1 MGPSCPATIR
11 SICNGCKLTDT
22 DPPSGHP
29 VAAAR
34 LPIAGDG
41 RVPVIAEVGVN
52 HEGDLDQLDRMVDAF
67 FAAGADIVK
76 LQGFTPSRYH
86 ALSTPQRRETA
97 ERFFLPPDRFRAIV
111 RRHGEAGR
119 LVFASALTEDW
130 VETIAAASGLI
141 KIASG
146 DLDFRPVIE
155 AAARSGC
162 PTLLSTGAGTVEEID
177 RAVGWFAAAAGT
189 GDLAEKLMLMHCV
202 SAYPTP
208 PAEANLLAIPFLAE
222 RYGLAVGYSNHVPGL
237 EAPLAAV
244 ALGAAA
250 LEVHV
255 TDRREGRTFRDHHL
269 SLEPHELAELVRR
282 APVVASLRGR
292 FGKTV
297 QPAEA
302 GMVPAIRKGIV
313 AARDLAAGQVLA
325 ADDIA
330 FARPGGEF
338 AGWEAATLV
347 GRRLSAAVAAGHPL
361 PRAAVE
367 D

>member
-1 MGPSCPATIR
+1 MSFTVFGRPASER
-11 SICNGCKLTDT
+11 PL
-22 DPPSGHP
+22 
-29 VAAAR
+29 V
-34 LPIAGDG
+34 L
-41 RVPVIAEVGVN
+41 AEIGVN
-52 HEGDLDQLDRMVDAF
+52 HEGDIDA
-67 FAAGADIVK
+67 ALRLVAATADAGADAVK
-76 LQGFTPSRYH
+76 FQCYTPERFV
-86 ALSTPQRRETA
+86 AAADA
-97 ERFFLPPDRFRAIV
+97 ERLERV
-111 RRHGEAGR
+111 RRFAFGADEFRRIATFAAERRIGF
-119 LVFASALTEDW
+119 FASAISEDW
-130 VETIAAASGLI
+130 VPFIAEVGGLL

-162 PTLLSTGAGTVEEID
+162 PTLLSTGAGTVAEID
-177 RAVGWFAAAAGT
+177 QAVGWFAAAAGT
-189 GDLAEKLMLMHCV
+189 GALDERLMLMHCV

-208 PAEANLLAIPFLAE
+208 PEEANLLAIPFLAE
-222 RYGLAVGYSNHVPGL
+222 RYGVAVGYSNHVPGI

-282 APVVASLRGR
+282 APIVASMRGQMA
-292 FGKTV
+292 KTV
-297 QPAEA
+297 QPSEA
-302 GMVPAIRKGIV
+302 GMVPAIRKGVV
-313 AARDLAAGQVLA
+313 AARDLPAGHVLTTG
-325 ADDIA
+325 DLA

-338 AGWEAATLV
+338 AAVEADALI
-347 GRRLSAAVAAGHPL
+347 GRRLSAAVATGHTL